1 MAEEP
6 NQQFNFSTNNI
17 NISGW
22 NWPKPLAQLDKI
34 ELATEAPNRWRL
46 DCETL
51 MNLNS
56 SFIIAMTDL
65 KQAVKS
71 KAKNGIEDG
80 VNEKKNEFERQKKAV
95 QLFMSILKE
104 KLDKSRELES
114 AACTTQKRAAN
125 SE

>member
-17 NISGW
+17 NISGF
-22 NWPKPLAQLDKI
+22 
-34 ELATEAPNRWRL
+34 LATEAPNRWRL

-65 KQAVKS
+65 K
-71 KAKNGIEDG
+71 
-80 VNEKKNEFERQKKAV
+80 
-95 QLFMSILKE
+95 
-104 KLDKSRELES
+104 
-114 AACTTQKRAAN
+114 
-125 SE
+125 